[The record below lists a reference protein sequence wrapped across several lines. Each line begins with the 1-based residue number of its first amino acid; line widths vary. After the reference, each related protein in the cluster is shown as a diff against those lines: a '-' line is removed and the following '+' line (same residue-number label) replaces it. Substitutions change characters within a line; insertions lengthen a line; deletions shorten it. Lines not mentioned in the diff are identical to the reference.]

1 MLWHLLYGGGFILIC
16 IFIVKGKNEPPY
28 PGGGRDESPF
38 PPCSQLGRLSGKCAG
53 AGRLGP
59 VVFLKECCN
68 GCSSRAGSRR

>member
-1 MLWHLLYGGGFILIC
+1 MSHLTLGEAEMNLLSLL
-16 IFIVKGKNEPPY
+16 V
-28 PGGGRDESPF
+28 
-38 PPCSQLGRLSGKCAG
+38 SQLGRLSGKCAG